1 MKQINKKHSLLF
13 AIPVLAALVFG
24 SLGATNAF
32 AENASNSLVPDN
44 VSSVR
49 TDALLDVSIES
60 PDRPAEVQ
68 FRGGTDGWAIIGGQA
83 YASNID
89 LITGNAVHQG
99 NGVWKIKST
108 AEISVGDRHEIPLD
122 LKGKAVNGKLRLYGT
137 GTLDGENSFRIILI
151 GKYAPI
157 NGQPGAFAL
166 DWTAAKIKNMET
178 GIKIPLF
185 QDGIVH
191 VEPVV
196 PVVDEFDDSVT
207 EFDVV
212 E

>member
-32 AENASNSLVPDN
+32 AENANNSLVPDN

-83 YASNID
+83 YTSEIGLNGI
-89 LITGNAVHQG
+89 AVHQG
-99 NGVWKIKST
+99 NGVWKVKST
-108 AEISVGDRHEIPLD
+108 AVISVGDRHDIPLD
-122 LKGKAVNGKLRLYGT
+122 LKGKAVNGKLRLHGT
-137 GTLDGENSFRIILI
+137 GTLDGGDSFRIILI

-157 NGQPGAFAL
+157 IGQPGDFAL
-166 DWTAAKIKNMET
+166 DWSAAKIRNMET
-178 GIKIPLF
+178 GIRIPLF

>member
-24 SLGATNAF
+24 SLGTTNAF
-32 AENASNSLVPDN
+32 AQDPSNSLVPDN

-60 PDRPAEVQ
+60 LDRPAEVQ

-83 YASNID
+83 YTSEIG
-89 LITGNAVHQG
+89 LSGTAVHQG
-99 NGVWKIKST
+99 NGVWKVKST
-108 AEISVGDRHEIPLD
+108 AVITVGDRHDIPLD

-157 NGQPGAFAL
+157 NDQPGDFVL
-166 DWTAAKIKNMET
+166 DWSAAKIRNMET
-178 GIKIPLF
+178 GIRIPLF
-185 QDGIVH
+185 QDGIIH

-196 PVVDEFDDSVT
+196 PVVDKFDDSVT